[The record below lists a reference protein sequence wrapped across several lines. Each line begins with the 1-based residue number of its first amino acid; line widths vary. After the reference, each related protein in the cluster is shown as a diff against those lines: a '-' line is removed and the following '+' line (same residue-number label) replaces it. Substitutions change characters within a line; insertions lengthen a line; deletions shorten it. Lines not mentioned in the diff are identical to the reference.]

1 MDRLLEP
8 LGVSALDETV
18 YRLLL
23 ACPASTVTDL
33 ADTAGETPE
42 RLTRALHRLE
52 QLGFVSRQNALPPR
66 FVPAEPEVAIEA
78 LVHLRQH
85 ELLQAVGAAT
95 ELSAEYRAGRRDD
108 PGQLVE
114 ILTGNVAVSQR
125 FAELQRGCREEVLL
139 CDRPPYVNAPDN
151 PQQES
156 VLARGVRWRTIYAP
170 ESMQSEQSYA
180 RAMQLRDH
188 GEQARLLPGLPTK
201 LMIVDRR
208 VALMPLL
215 IGSGLQQSAI
225 IHRSTLL
232 DSMITLFEVFWN
244 RALPLNGQAPSSD
257 RQGELSESDRRL
269 LGLLVTGAKDEAI
282 ARALGVSLRT
292 LHRRM
297 QQLLTLLDADTRFQ
311 AGMQAARRGWV

>member
-8 LGVSALDETV
+8 LGVSGFDETA

-23 ACPASTVTDL
+23 ASPGSTVTDL
-33 ADTAGETPE
+33 ASAAGETPE

-85 ELLQAVGAAT
+85 ELLQAVGAAA
-95 ELSAEYRAGRRDD
+95 ELTAEYRAGRRDD

-170 ESMQSEQSYA
+170 ESMQHEQSYA

-244 RALPLNGQAPSSD
+244 RALPLDGQPATEPPSELSDSD
-257 RQGELSESDRRL
+257 RKL